1 MLTESYFYMQVR
13 CSDGFESYGRRRRE
27 ANASSVLEEIV
38 SVDTEK
44 SDQLV
49 TVLPS
54 EVETSVTAVL
64 DETTSPETIGDTT
77 SSDPT
82 AATAEVTLIPPTDE
96 AENFTTTTTTT
107 TSTTTTEAA
116 KTPEPRRKVNQ
127 YIPVEVPLHLQL
139 IVAPEAD
146 RIAILPPPNREYER
160 QEMANRRRPSW
171 RSPSFTEQYQDRI
184 IEESTECSPKSTL
197 VAVSVVAAL
206 LQAATLIFFYFFYR
220 TKRSSWTKWSDKT
233 SSTDPVYG
241 IRHSGSVSE
250 VVSLLFP
257 YQFCTIKTYSFIQT
271 YLLFRLSV
279 ASTGRKPGRER

>member
-107 TSTTTTEAA
+107 TTSTTTTEAA

-146 RIAILPPPNREYER
+146 RIAILPPPIASTNREYEL

-171 RSPSFTEQYQDRI
+171 RSPSFTQQYQDRTV
-184 IEESTECSPKSTL
+184 EESTECSPKSSL
-197 VAVSVVAAL
+197 VAVLVVAVI
-206 LQAATLIFFYFFYR
+206 LQVATLIAFYFFYR
-220 TKRSSWTKWSDKT
+220 TKRSSWSKWSDSGKA
-233 SSTDPVYG
+233 SSTDSVYG

-250 VVSLLFP
+250 VVSL
-257 YQFCTIKTYSFIQT
+257 SFLIS
-271 YLLFRLSV
+271 SV
-279 ASTGRKPGRER
+279 R